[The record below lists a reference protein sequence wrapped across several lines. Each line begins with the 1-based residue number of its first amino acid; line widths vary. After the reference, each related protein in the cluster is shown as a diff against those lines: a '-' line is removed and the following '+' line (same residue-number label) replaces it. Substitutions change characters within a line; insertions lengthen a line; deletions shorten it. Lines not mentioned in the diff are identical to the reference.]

1 MTRFKR
7 LVARSVLALAI
18 ASFIPLA
25 ALAADEALKPVK
37 LLQTRTGSMTIERQ
51 FFGQVA
57 AKQSVDL
64 AFQVGGQ
71 VVMFPVAQG
80 FVVPKGQM
88 VAQLDLEPFE
98 LQLEQAR
105 LQKEQADRT
114 VARLEKLAG
123 TVSQVSIDDAET
135 QAGLAGVAL
144 RNAEYELQHATL
156 TAPFDALVSSREVD
170 NFTTVG
176 AGTPIVRLH
185 DMSEL
190 HIKVDVPEI
199 LFQQADQSDQ
209 VEITA
214 SFPGWDTTYPV
225 EILEFDAEASSVG
238 QTYRVT
244 FRLAPPKDRQILP
257 GASVAVRVK
266 VETDAEAIVLPA
278 TAIVTSSDGKTGVMV
293 FSPSGADQ
301 GSVAW
306 HAVTVTPTQDGEFAV
321 QSGLEGG
328 EDVVLTG
335 GNALNDGQAVRRFA
349 GFAN

>member
-1 MTRFKR
+1 MTRFR
-7 LVARSVLALAI
+7 QLALWVLPMVALSMLGQTAPVLAQEPA
-18 ASFIPLA
+18 
-25 ALAADEALKPVK
+25 KPVK
-37 LLQTRTGSMTIERQ
+37 LIQTQAGNVLVERQ

-71 VVMFPVAQG
+71 VVLFPVAQG
-80 FVVPKGQM
+80 GVVPQGQM

-114 VARLEKLAG
+114 VARMEKLSG

-144 RNAEYELQHATL
+144 RDAEYALKHATL
-156 TAPFDALVSSREVD
+156 TAPFEALVSSREVD
-170 NFTTVG
+170 RFTTVS

-199 LFQQADQSDQ
+199 LFQQADQSNK

-214 SFPGWDTTYPV
+214 SFPGWDASYPV

-238 QTYRVT
+238 QTYLVT

-257 GASVAVRVK
+257 GASVSVRVK
-266 VETDAEAIVLPA
+266 VNTGVAAIILPA
-278 TAIVTSSDGKTGVMV
+278 TAIVMSPAGETGVMV
-293 FSPSGADQ
+293 FSPSGADS
-301 GSVAW
+301 GTVTW
-306 HAVTVTPTQDGEFAV
+306 RAVTVAPTQDGAFAV
-321 QSGLEGG
+321 SQGLSGG
-328 EDVVLTG
+328 EEVVLTG
-335 GNALNDGQAVRRFA
+335 GHALSDGQAVRRFA

>member
-1 MTRFKR
+1 MTTLMR
-7 LVARSVLALAI
+7 LTAQYACALTIACLLPVAAT
-18 ASFIPLA
+18 
-25 ALAADEALKPVK
+25 AADDIPKPVK
-37 LLQTRTGSMTIERQ
+37 LLQIQTGSMTVERQ

-71 VVMFPVAQG
+71 VVEFPVAQG
-80 FVVPKGQM
+80 VVVPEGQM

-114 VARLEKLAG
+114 VARMEKLAG

-144 RNAEYELQHATL
+144 RNAEYELKHATL
-156 TAPFDALVSSREVD
+156 KAPFDALVSSREVD
-170 NFTTVG
+170 QFTTVG

-209 VEITA
+209 VAIMA
-214 SFPGWDTTYPV
+214 SFPGWDATYPLQ
-225 EILEFDAEASSVG
+225 ILEFDAEASSVG

-244 FRLAPPKDRQILP
+244 FRLAPPEDRQILP
-257 GASVAVRVK
+257 GASVAVRVS
-266 VETDAEAIVLPA
+266 VETDAEAMVLPA
-278 TAIVTSSDGKTGVMV
+278 TAIVTSAAGETGVMV
-293 FSPSGADQ
+293 FTPAGADQ
-301 GSVAW
+301 GTVAW
-306 HAVTVTPTQDGEFAV
+306 KSVTVSPTQDGDFAV
-321 QSGLEGG
+321 SSGLDGG
-328 EDVVLTG
+328 EEVVLTG
-335 GNALNDGQAVRRFA
+335 GNALSDGQAVRRFA

>member
-1 MTRFKR
+1 MKRFKKLTTR
-7 LVARSVLALAI
+7 YAFFLAMASFLPVAVLAAEDV
-18 ASFIPLA
+18 A
-25 ALAADEALKPVK
+25 KPVK
-37 LLQTRTGSMTIERQ
+37 LLQTQTGSMTIQRQ

-64 AFQVGGQ
+64 AFQVAGQ
-71 VVMFPVAQG
+71 VVKFPVAQG

-144 RNAEYELQHATL
+144 RNAEYELKHATL

-190 HIKVDVPEI
+190 HVKVDVPEI
-199 LFQQADQSDQ
+199 LFQQADQSNE
-209 VEITA
+209 VEFTA
-214 SFPGWDTTYPV
+214 SFPGWDATYPV

-244 FRLAPPKDRQILP
+244 FRLAPPEDRQILP
-257 GASVAVRVK
+257 GASVAVRIE
-266 VETDAEAIVLPA
+266 VETNAEGIVLPA
-278 TAIVTSSDGKTGVMV
+278 TAIVTSAEGNTGVMV
-293 FSPSGADQ
+293 FSPTGADQ
-301 GSVAW
+301 GTVTW
-306 HAVTVTPTQDGEFAV
+306 QPVTVSPTHDGGFSIE
-321 QSGLEGG
+321 SGLEGG
-328 EDVVLTG
+328 EEVVLTG
-335 GNALNDGQAVRRFA
+335 GNALSDGQAVRRFA

>member
-1 MTRFKR
+1 MKIFHRVSR
-7 LVARSVLALAI
+7 LILPALALSALVQVG
-18 ASFIPLA
+18 PLA
-25 ALAADEALKPVK
+25 AQETAKPVK
-37 LLQTRTGSMTIERQ
+37 LLKTQAGSVLVERQ

-71 VVMFPVAQG
+71 VLEFPVAQG
-80 FVVPKGQM
+80 TVVPEGQL

-98 LQLEQAR
+98 LKLEQAR
-105 LQKEQADRT
+105 LQKAQADRT
-114 VARLEKLAG
+114 VARMEKLTG

-144 RNAEYELQHATL
+144 RDAEYALQHATL
-156 TAPFDALVSSREVD
+156 TAPFDALVSSREVEK
-170 NFTTVG
+170 FTTVS

-199 LFQQADQSDQ
+199 LFQQANADEKVD
-209 VEITA
+209 ITA
-214 SFPGWDTTYPV
+214 SFPGWDATYPV

-257 GASVAVRVK
+257 GASVSVRVL
-266 VETDAEAIVLPA
+266 VNTGAAAIRLPA
-278 TAIVTSSDGKTGVMV
+278 TAIVVSPEGQTGVMV
-293 FSPSGADQ
+293 FSPTGADN
-301 GSVAW
+301 GTVAW
-306 HAVTVTPTQDGEFAV
+306 RPVTVTPTQDGDFTV
-321 QSGLEGG
+321 TEG
-328 EDVVLTG
+328 LTG
-335 GNALNDGQAVRRFA
+335 GEEVVLAGGTALSDGQAVRRFA